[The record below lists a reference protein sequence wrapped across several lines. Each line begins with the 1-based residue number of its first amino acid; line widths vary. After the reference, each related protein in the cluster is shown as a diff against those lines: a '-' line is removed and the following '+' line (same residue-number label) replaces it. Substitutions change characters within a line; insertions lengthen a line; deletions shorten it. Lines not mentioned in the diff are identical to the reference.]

1 MSRRDPKSAIDQLW
15 ADIEALGHEASG
27 IGVVGP
33 DGVRRKG
40 SAGRFMARMRK
51 GRADG
56 RLVAAVDELLRE
68 APFGAVLDD
77 PRNPDVLLEQ
87 RIVLAP
93 KSYSFL
99 WSQSTLDLARKRVR
113 ARGGR

>member
-1 MSRRDPKSAIDQLW
+1 MDQLW
-15 ADIEALGHEASG
+15 ADIEALYREAHG
-27 IGVVGP
+27 IGVMGP
-33 DGVRRKG
+33 DGVRRRG
-40 SAGRFMARMRK
+40 SAGRFMTAMRK
-51 GRADG
+51 GRAEG
-56 RLVAAVDELLRE
+56 RLVAAIDTLLRE
-68 APFGAVLDD
+68 SRYGAVLDD
-77 PRNPDVLLEQ
+77 PRNPDVLLEK